1 MTDLASDTATRDAD
15 RAAGLRLA
23 ALLSSKPPT
32 DQVSLAAWWFVVS
45 SLETAVPVRRAIEG
59 VEVLS
64 AVALARAVAR
74 AQRAVR
80 AALEELP
87 ADVVSLPFATQTS
100 DAIVPR
106 LRTTIRT
113 LALLV
118 VTPRVTST
126 QQLAAALIHHW
137 HAISR
142 CHPNAVHGL
151 QPAVLTVPK

>member
-1 MTDLASDTATRDAD
+1 MTDLASEATTRDAD

-23 ALLSSKPPT
+23 ALLRSKPPT

-64 AVALARAVAR
+64 AVALARAVVR

-100 DAIVPR
+100 DDFVPR
-106 LRTTIRT
+106 LCATIRT

-118 VTPRVTST
+118 VTPRVTT
-126 QQLAAALIHHW
+126 TPQLSDALIGHW
-137 HAISR
+137 RALAR
-142 CHPNAVHGL
+142 CHPSAVHSVK
-151 QPAVLTVPK
+151 AAARSVAT

>member
-1 MTDLASDTATRDAD
+1 MTDLASGATTRDAD

-23 ALLSSKPPT
+23 ALLRSKPPT

-45 SLETAVPVRRAIEG
+45 SLETAVPVRRASEG
-59 VEVLS
+59 VEMLS
-64 AVALARAVAR
+64 AVALARAVSR

-100 DAIVPR
+100 DDFVPR

-118 VTPRVTST
+118 VTPRVTT
-126 QQLAAALIHHW
+126 TPQLSDALKDHW
-137 HAISR
+137 RALAR
-142 CHPNAVHGL
+142 CHPSAVHNVK
-151 QPAVLTVPK
+151 AAARSVAR

>member
-1 MTDLASDTATRDAD
+1 MTDLASGAATRDAD
-15 RAAGLRLA
+15 RAAGVRLA
-23 ALLSSKPPT
+23 ALLRSKPPT

-45 SLETAVPVRRAIEG
+45 SLETAVPVRRAIDG

-64 AVALARAVAR
+64 AAALARAVAR
-74 AQRAVR
+74 AQRPVR

-118 VTPRVTST
+118 VTPRVTTTPQLSDALINHWRALARCHPSAALGV
-126 QQLAAALIHHW
+126 QLAAPSLA
-137 HAISR
+137 
-142 CHPNAVHGL
+142 
-151 QPAVLTVPK
+151 K

>member
-1 MTDLASDTATRDAD
+1 MTDDVSESST
-15 RAAGLRLA
+15 RAANPRLD
-23 ALLSSKPPT
+23 ALLKSKPPT

-45 SLETAVPVRRAIEG
+45 SLESSVPVRRAVEG

-64 AVALARAVAR
+64 TAALARAVSR
-74 AQRAVR
+74 AQNAVR

-87 ADVVSLPFATQTS
+87 TGVESLPLAAQG
-100 DAIVPR
+100 AQNYVPR
-106 LRTTIRT
+106 LHTTIRT

-118 VTPRVTST
+118 VTPRVTTT
-126 QQLAAALIHHW
+126 QQLTAALIHHW

-151 QPAVLTVPK
+151 QPAVLTVPR